1 MHVLMATLLEI
12 GLDEVYVS
20 HNKSSKTLNII
31 NSALKFKDFSIL
43 QDNKLCLTSF
53 FSLLLPLLHI
63 LHLFYGSSQM

>member
-43 QDNKLCLTSF
+43 QDNKVNL
-53 FSLLLPLLHI
+53 SLFNIHY
-63 LHLFYGSSQM
+63 HT